1 MKSSY
6 QMAEIYQWIPD
17 TINNQAACIVGAT
30 LSYMIFI
37 GLFGGHFTQSFFFFF
52 QLLIFT
58 YNFLKSL
65 SFFLVIS
72 KYKYNLTYFK
82 QKAN

>member
-6 QMAEIYQWIPD
+6 QMAEIYQWIPN

-52 QLLIFT
+52 FSAV
-58 YNFLKSL
+58 NFYVQFFKI
-65 SFFLVIS
+65 SFFFSL
-72 KYKYNLTYFK
+72 
-82 QKAN
+82 